1 MPNPLTRSALRDRLL
16 LGIAVVGLVVST
28 LIGMSWQ
35 SYLDL
40 HVYRTGARLWLDGL
54 SIYGPLP
61 LVDGHALPFT
71 YPPLAA
77 IAFSPFAMLPVG
89 GADALLLALT
99 LGAVALTLW
108 MVLARLTPAMSVINR
123 ASIVIAGTAIAE
135 FIEPIRQTLSYGQ
148 INAVLMALIAFDILC
163 RHPRWPRG
171 LLIGI
176 AVSIKLTPAG
186 FLLYFLLRRDW
197 RGAATMAAGTVG
209 AIGIAWLIMPADS
222 TKYWFHTLAETGR
235 IGAPW
240 YAGNQSIKG
249 AVFRLGLS
257 ESLSSA
263 LWIGLSAIAVG
274 LAAWWM
280 YRLLAAG
287 QQATAL
293 VVNAALVL
301 LISPVSWSHHWTW
314 IAPALL
320 LAGYAITTR
329 RFGWTL
335 ITATLLAAVIFAIG
349 PHWLLP
355 GGNDAELTWSWWQ
368 RIIGDSYVWFTVVA
382 LAVGAFRWRP
392 SAAIETVVEPA

>member
-1 MPNPLTRSALRDRLL
+1 MPNPLTRPATRDRIF
-16 LGIAVVGLVVST
+16 LGIAIVALIVST
-28 LIGMSWQ
+28 LIGLRWK

-54 SIYGPLP
+54 SLYGPLP
-61 LVDGHALPFT
+61 LVDGIALPFT

-77 IAFSPFAMLPVG
+77 IFFSPFAMMPVG
-89 GADALLLALT
+89 AADTLLLALT
-99 LGAVALTLW
+99 LAAVALTLW
-108 MVLARLTPAMSVINR
+108 LVLARVAPGMSVINR
-123 ASIVIAGTAIAE
+123 ASIVIGATAIAE
-135 FIEPIRQTLSYGQ
+135 FIEPIRETISYGQ
-148 INAVLMALIAFDILC
+148 INAVLMAVIAFDVLC
-163 RHPRWPRG
+163 RHPKWPRG

-186 FLLYFLLRRDW
+186 FLLYFVLRRDW
-197 RGAATMAAGTVG
+197 RAAATMIAGTVA

-257 ESLSSA
+257 EGLSSA
-263 LWIGLSAIAVG
+263 LWLGLSAIVVV

-280 YRLLAAG
+280 YRLLEAD
-287 QQATAL
+287 QLVTAL
-293 VVNAALVL
+293 LVNAAAVL

-314 IAPALL
+314 VAPALL
-320 LAGYAITTR
+320 IAGFAISTR
-329 RFGWTL
+329 RFGWRL
-335 ITATLLAAVIFAIG
+335 LAATLLATVLFMLA

-355 GGNDAELTWSWWQ
+355 VGHDAELSWTWWQ
-368 RIIGDSYVWFTVVA
+368 QLIGSSYVWFTFA
-382 LAVGAFRWRP
+382 ILAIGAVRWRR
-392 SAAIETVVEPA
+392 ADAIEAVA